1 MDIRINELKINFTK
15 ILDLKNENVKTFVIL
30 EEKIIKL
37 KDFYSEFVK
46 NNKDNLFVF
55 GLDSFHFQGKLI
67 DIEYEDMLRLYSAIT
82 NRIYCEYFKL
92 YKIIVKY
99 ILENVTEQ
107 KIIDLINVNN
117 HYPIYKDLE
126 PFKKYD
132 FEIIQS
138 IHELIVILLNSI
150 YGFLLNKENE
160 LKIHQIK
167 NNIGLNID
175 NFVNTFNFNIVI
187 VREQLI
193 LFISYIEFFHKLHLK
208 YLKRFTTKMQ
218 IFFGQ
223 INNDIKF
230 EDTTKLNKHKRNSIL
245 ETIADENM
253 DDNILLELKNS
264 INGKETPTDVVWSD
278 DPKSTSTEGT
288 PMAVAEVVNLQNI
301 FLQIDDWSDPKLK
314 ATVVSEA
321 KSDGN
326 PKAVAEGF
334 EVNVS
339 SEDDVSIL
347 TSERSEAEDEIETIK
362 DVLIPESPSATAYG
376 DPSLFASLTTVAF
389 GFGSLQSNI
398 IETIKEDEATIKD
411 EEEEEENINES
422 VKSETVIK
430 EEKKKRA
437 YKPRKKNT

>member
-1 MDIRINELKINFTK
+1 
-15 ILDLKNENVKTFVIL
+15 
-30 EEKIIKL
+30 
-37 KDFYSEFVK
+37 
-46 NNKDNLFVF
+46 
-55 GLDSFHFQGKLI
+55 
-67 DIEYEDMLRLYSAIT
+67 
-82 NRIYCEYFKL
+82 
-92 YKIIVKY
+92 
-99 ILENVTEQ
+99 
-107 KIIDLINVNN
+107 
-117 HYPIYKDLE
+117 
-126 PFKKYD
+126 
-132 FEIIQS
+132 
-138 IHELIVILLNSI
+138 
-150 YGFLLNKENE
+150 
-160 LKIHQIK
+160 
-167 NNIGLNID
+167 
-175 NFVNTFNFNIVI
+175 
-187 VREQLI
+187 
-193 LFISYIEFFHKLHLK
+193 
-208 YLKRFTTKMQ
+208 MQ

-278 DPKSTSTEGT
+278 DPKSTTTEGT
-288 PMAVAEVVNLQNI
+288 PTAVAEVVNLQNI

-362 DVLIPESPSATAYG
+362 DVLIPES
-376 DPSLFASLTTVAF
+376 
-389 GFGSLQSNI
+389 NI
-398 IETIKEDEATIKD
+398 IETIKEEEATIKDED

-430 EEKKKRA
+430 EEKKKRV